1 MNHLLLTVAKTGSAT
16 CRLSGC
22 SAARFGEAQSV
33 PPVIEGSKP
42 QAVVTL
48 APGGWGCSPMR
59 RAGLAGLNDVVANV
73 AHRAEAEAYVVAEGR
88 GAGPRTG
95 PDSLNRSSGHFRGPP
110 DEYVDEFQE
119 RLSFSISIGLAWPPG
134 PGHGMCIGRAHASH
148 GPGAT
153 AATDGQCG
161 SGS

>member
-1 MNHLLLTVAKTGSAT
+1 MLLTIAKTGSAT

-33 PPVIEGSKP
+33 PPAIEGSKP
-42 QAVVTL
+42 QAVVML
-48 APGGWGCSPMR
+48 ALG
-59 RAGLAGLNDVVANV
+59 
-73 AHRAEAEAYVVAEGR
+73 
-88 GAGPRTG
+88 
-95 PDSLNRSSGHFRGPP
+95 
-110 DEYVDEFQE
+110 EYADEFQE
-119 RLSFSISIGLAWPPG
+119 RLSFSISIGLAWPLG
-134 PGHGMCIGRAHASH
+134 PGHGMCIGRARASH